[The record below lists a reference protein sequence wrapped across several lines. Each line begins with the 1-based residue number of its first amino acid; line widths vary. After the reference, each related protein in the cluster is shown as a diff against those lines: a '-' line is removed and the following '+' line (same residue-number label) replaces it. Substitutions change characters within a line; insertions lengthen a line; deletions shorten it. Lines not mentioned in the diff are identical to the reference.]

1 MGKFKIQR
9 PHLYLSNYLCCW
21 KMSSS
26 YCHRRPVFNTI
37 SKDKLLEMTKRDF
50 TYNPLLQEQWRR
62 GNIISKRA
70 KRQYEETSTRTS
82 AHPAIKFLASW
93 ESATENDTMIIG
105 FCGVPPDFI
114 HHMKGHTSLSLSLR
128 ADRFHQRP
136 FRDWITFEDS
146 PLALKGNHWQ
156 AKNKSR
162 KPASLHNGSSV
173 VKR

>member
-1 MGKFKIQR
+1 MKKGQYHQQKSKKAIWGDLNSLRGGKAQ
-9 PHLYLSNYLCCW
+9 
-21 KMSSS
+21 
-26 YCHRRPVFNTI
+26 
-37 SKDKLLEMTKRDF
+37 LEGVHAI
-50 TYNPLLQEQWRR
+50 LH
-62 GNIISKRA
+62 
-70 KRQYEETSTRTS
+70 RTS
-82 AHPAIKFLASW
+82 AHQAIKFLASW

-136 FRDWITFEDS
+136 FRDWITFEVS